1 MHEEGNGVQQDYLEA
16 RRYYEKSAQLD
27 NSLALLY
34 LGNSYKNGFGI
45 EKNYT
50 MAKSYYLLAVKHNLS
65 DGLFYMAEFFS
76 EGGILNIDLFTAN
89 YFFIKCTKIN
99 NNKII
104 YNDSNVPEIKEH
116 NYKITNKYRYQ
127 SYNNLGSIY
136 ITVFEDFEK
145 SHSFIKEEAFAEFPY
160 GQNNLGLLNQ
170 FYLNNIEY
178 AEYMYERS
186 SRHNFALGH
195 YNLGYL

>member
-1 MHEEGNGVQQDYLEA
+1 
-16 RRYYEKSAQLD
+16 
-27 NSLALLY
+27 
-34 LGNSYKNGFGI
+34 
-45 EKNYT
+45 

-65 DGLFYMAEFFS
+65 DGLFYMAEFYS
-76 EGGILNIDLFTAN
+76 EGDIINIDLFRAN
-89 YFFIKCTKIN
+89 QYFYKCTKIN
-99 NNKII
+99 NNKTM

-116 NYKITNKYRYQ
+116 NYIITNKYRYQ

-136 ITVFEDFEK
+136 LTVFEDFEK
-145 SHSFIKEEAFAEFPY
+145 SHSFIKEEAFAEFLY

-186 SRHNFALGH
+186 SMHIFALGH
-195 YNLGYL
+195 HNLDYL